1 MRARWLTSLGMLGA
15 VALGAGTANPA
26 VEPAATMHRPG
37 AIPDAVA
44 TAVASVRGKPLPERI
59 DAVSALFKDAPY
71 LLDALG
77 DGVGRDAD
85 PLARYDAF
93 DCQTYVEEVLAL
105 ALSTDAAEA
114 GALRRAI
121 RYGDDAPSFS
131 TRRHF
136 TELQWL
142 PRVIADGFLTDAT
155 ASYGVTTRDIR
166 MTVPRSLIATWK
178 AGERFHE
185 PATLDNIFRDGDPA
199 TLAITIVPVSDAI
212 TLAPKIRPG
221 SVVLFVRGE
230 KPGLPLRTSHMGL
243 VVGAGT
249 LRHASQ
255 AGKRVMDE
263 PLDAYLRNAAT
274 WTSWP
279 LDGIAILEPK
289 ERWPRG

>member
-1 MRARWLTSLGMLGA
+1 MRARWLAGVGLLGT
-15 VALGAGTANPA
+15 VALAAGAGGQPIDPPA
-26 VEPAATMHRPG
+26 PMHRPG
-37 AIPDAVA
+37 TVPDAVA
-44 TAVASVRGKPLPERI
+44 ATLTEVRSQSLPDRITAVSG
-59 DAVSALFKDAPY
+59 LFLGAPY
-71 LLDALG
+71 VLDALG
-77 DGVGRDAD
+77 DGAGRDAD

-121 RYGDDAPSFS
+121 RYGADAPAFS

-142 PRVIADGFLTDAT
+142 PRVLADGFLAD
-155 ASYGVTTRDIR
+155 TTRDYGAATREIR
-166 MTVPRSLIATWK
+166 MAVPRSLITDWK
-178 AGERFHE
+178 AGERFHD

-199 TLAITIVPVSDAI
+199 TLAITIVPTAEAI
-212 TLAPKIRPG
+212 GIAPQIRPG

-243 VVGAGT
+243 VLAKGT

-263 PLDAYLRNAAT
+263 PLDAYLKNAST

-279 LDGIAILEPK
+279 LDGIAILEPR